1 MHAGTEVAVTAAK
14 AALEQG
20 AYNPSESM
28 ILTAGLSNLRLG
40 LGLIVTSTGTF
51 GPDNAKFTSVAPSF
65 SSSLLIL
72 APAFC

>member
-1 MHAGTEVAVTAAK
+1 MHAGTEVAVTVAN

-20 AYNPSESM
+20 AYNPSDSM

-40 LGLIVTSTGTF
+40 LGLIVTSTF
-51 GPDNAKFTSVAPSF
+51 RPNNAKFTSVALSL